1 MYHQPPERLPCRYEG
16 CLKLGAIAG
25 KSVEGYQLFAKFCAH
40 HRKSAYQPEFK
51 YRAYKKNHCEKCGFV
66 AVHSAQLDVDHKDG
80 NKKNT
85 AVSNLQ
91 TLCANCHRLKT
102 VLAGDHLN
110 S

>member
-1 MYHQPPERLPCRYEG
+1 MYTQPPERLQCKFDG
-16 CLKLGAIAG
+16 CKGLGAIAG
-25 KSVEGYQLFAKFCAH
+25 KSVEGYQLFAKFCNY
-40 HRKSAYQPEFK
+40 HRKNSYDQTFN
-51 YRAYKKNHCEKCGFV
+51 YRIHKKSYCEKCGFV